1 MSTFIAA
8 SSGPQSHLAPR
19 VRGDARRLQESRVRC
34 VAASRYTSPCPRGT
48 GSLSRRR
55 DRGYHAPIRTPA
67 SLGRGQPKLLEQP
80 PSGGLPPALRLRGS
94 LASTY
99 PASRRGSN
107 GAKRGWR
114 TPMSILPSAASAAF
128 LPVMGRW
135 KLFVSRHKGCLNRPG
150 RRGFAWVLTHSGF
163 LSVLCAGFQKKPPVA
178 VDLLRWRP
186 AASPEL
192 LASACAAWVSRPSG
206 DG

>member
-67 SLGRGQPKLLEQP
+67 SLGRGQPKLLGTP
-80 PSGGLPPALRLRGS
+80 PAGGLPSALRLHGS
-94 LASTY
+94 RMSTY
-99 PASRRGSN
+99 PAARRGSN
-107 GAKRGWR
+107 GMHGGGEPLSQSCQGRHQ
-114 TPMSILPSAASAAF
+114 PHVSPNS
-128 LPVMGRW
+128 GRW
-135 KLFVSRHKGCLNRPG
+135 KRPLRVSQGCRKRLPSRANPRD
-150 RRGFAWVLTHSGF
+150 LKHSGF
-163 LSVLCAGFQKKPPVA
+163 LRVFRLRVQKKPPGGGPLIGRPGSGSRA
-178 VDLLRWRP
+178 GIKARWLR
-186 AASPEL
+186 
-192 LASACAAWVSRPSG
+192 SACAAW
-206 DG
+206 